1 MLIDTKR
8 SKSKPDYFPFFI
20 GFIAA
25 ISYFRILFLNDV
37 FMDDHCWVQVIFTS
51 NNIIDFLDAGALLL
65 RRVPQGVA
73 FYPIWMLFKNTDH
86 AFIIVHLITIVIQI
100 ITPVFLYLLIYNLFK
115 NKMTAFIIAAILLIY
130 PIDTT
135 VPVITILPYRL
146 GLMFSIISFYLTQR
160 ALAENIRWFYLII
173 AVLISTVSHVFL
185 VESTIALEPG
195 RLFMIG
201 LILYNK
207 GYKKNEIIINS
218 LKYWSPFLLICIPV
232 VLYKLFYKPY
242 GIYEGTYNTD
252 VLLLLDWKFHARY
265 LAMLLGGN
273 WFYLLVKIKYLSY
286 WSVISGL
293 IVFFSTYFM
302 LKKYAFKSGFVVN
315 GQFDNFSLSEE
326 KGSKTSF
333 NIIIMFGLL
342 LLIPV
347 VILYEVAGRKMGVGF
362 DSRHGCLMQFG
373 HALIFGGL
381 ICIIVN
387 ILFKTLK
394 LKKQIITLLMASLL
408 GLGAFFINLNL
419 DQYFKIWDLEKQFY
433 SAFLERFPS
442 LPENSNFMFDFQI
455 KIPLGVKVIH
465 YEAEHVIN
473 MLYAESKRPEEFR
486 KHKVTERYVNNYQNE
501 YPDIFEE
508 TAHHGK
514 DIYITK
520 ELIVIRWQ
528 PGEFLVNSEIVKKY
542 PQIVYKSIADKDFPL
557 LPPVSSYP
565 LREKMNSF
573 FGK

>member
-1 MLIDTKR
+1 
-8 SKSKPDYFPFFI
+8 
-20 GFIAA
+20 
-25 ISYFRILFLNDV
+25 
-37 FMDDHCWVQVIFTS
+37 
-51 NNIIDFLDAGALLL
+51 
-65 RRVPQGVA
+65 
-73 FYPIWMLFKNTDH
+73 
-86 AFIIVHLITIVIQI
+86 
-100 ITPVFLYLLIYNLFK
+100 
-115 NKMTAFIIAAILLIY
+115 MTAFIIAAILLIY

-185 VESTIALEPG
+185 LESTIALEPG

-207 GYKKNEIIINS
+207 GYKKNEIINS
-218 LKYWSPFLLICIPV
+218 LKYWSPFLLMCIPV
-232 VLYKLFYKPY
+232 VLYKLFYRPY

-252 VLLLLDWKFHARY
+252 MLLLLDWKFHARY

-293 IVFFSTYFM
+293 IVFFATYFM

-394 LKKQIITLLMASLL
+394 LKKQIITLLMATLL
-408 GLGAFFINLNL
+408 GLGSFFINLNL